1 VQPVAAAQRYVAP
14 HAGPSPAAASEAL
27 HGRAA
32 RRGAPLPE
40 ALPDGPL
47 LEAPLDE
54 PWPVEGLPAGR
65 PALLRRVGHDL
76 DLGRTSRCSA

>member
-1 VQPVAAAQRYVAP
+1 
-14 HAGPSPAAASEAL
+14 
-27 HGRAA
+27 
-32 RRGAPLPE
+32 LPE

-54 PWPVEGLPAGR
+54 PWPVEELLAGQR
-65 PALLRRVGHDL
+65 ALLRRVGHDL